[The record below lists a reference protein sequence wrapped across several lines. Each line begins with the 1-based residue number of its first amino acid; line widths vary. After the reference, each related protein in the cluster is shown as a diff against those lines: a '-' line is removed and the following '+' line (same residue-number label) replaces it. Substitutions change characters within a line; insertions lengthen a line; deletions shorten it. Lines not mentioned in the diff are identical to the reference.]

1 MQKVLVIC
9 GPTCVGKSSFARFLA
24 KELNGELINGDSMQ
38 VYQEMKIGTA
48 KESEKEM
55 KEIPHHLFDI
65 KTIKESF
72 SVAEFQRL
80 LRKKIDEIEGRNH
93 LPIIVGGTGLYL
105 KAGLYDYEFLE
116 KGDTDLG
123 LNQKSTKELYDILN
137 DIDAETAKEI
147 HPNNRKRI
155 IRAIELFYETEIGK
169 SGLNKKQKHEPI
181 YDVIYIGLT
190 REREQLYKLINE
202 RVEEMFNKGL
212 EEEARYIIATAS
224 KDSTALQAIGYK
236 EFIDCDDTELI
247 KENIK
252 RNTRRFAKRQ
262 YTWFNNQM
270 KVRWVDVEN
279 KTNEGIYDEIKEELG
294 EWLNG

>member
-24 KELNGELINGDSMQ
+24 KKLNGELINGDSMQ
-38 VYQEMKIGTA
+38 VYKEMKIGTA
-48 KESEKEM
+48 KESENEM
-55 KEIPHHLFDI
+55 MEAPHHLFDI

-80 LRKKIDEIEGRNH
+80 LRQKIDEIEARKH

-105 KAGLYDYEFLE
+105 KAGLYDYVFLD
-116 KGDTDLG
+116 KSDINLD
-123 LNQKSTKELYDILN
+123 LNQKSTQELYEILS

-155 IRAIELFYETEIGK
+155 VRAIELFYETEVGK
-169 SGLNKKQKHEPI
+169 SGLNKQQKHEPI

-202 RVEEMFNKGL
+202 RVDEMFENGL
-212 EEEARYIIATAS
+212 EEEARYVIKNAS
-224 KDSTALQAIGYK
+224 KGSTSLQAIGYK
-236 EFIDCDDTELI
+236 EFIDCDDIKLI
-247 KENIK
+247 KENVK

-270 KVRWVDVEN
+270 KVRWIDVED
-279 KTNEGIYDEIKEELG
+279 KTNEDIYNEIKAELG

>member
-24 KELNGELINGDSMQ
+24 KKLNGELINGDSMQ
-38 VYQEMKIGTA
+38 VYKEMKIGTA
-48 KESEKEM
+48 KESENEM
-55 KEIPHHLFDI
+55 MEVPHHLFDI

-80 LRKKIDEIEGRNH
+80 LRQKIDEIEARKH

-105 KAGLYDYEFLE
+105 KAGLYDYVFLD
-116 KGDTDLG
+116 KSDINLD
-123 LNQKSTKELYDILN
+123 LNQKSTQELYEILS
-137 DIDAETAKEI
+137 DIDAETAKET

-155 IRAIELFYETEIGK
+155 VRAIELFYETEVGK
-169 SGLNKKQKHEPI
+169 SGLNKQQKHEPI
-181 YDVIYIGLT
+181 FDVIYVGLT

-202 RVEEMFNKGL
+202 RVDEMFENGL
-212 EEEARYIIATAS
+212 EEEARYIIKNAS
-224 KDSTALQAIGYK
+224 KGSTSLQAIGYK
-236 EFIDCDDTELI
+236 EFIDCDDIELI

-270 KVRWVDVEN
+270 KVRWIDVED
-279 KTNEGIYDEIKEELG
+279 KTNEDIYNEIKAELG